1 MSRFTSTVG
10 TTETAGVTSDM
21 FTRNAL
27 ACAGTGALLGV
38 GTGSVLAVAVAAPL
52 QVAGITLAAS
62 GAIYAGNRM
71 ADGKSL
77 NPFTKKE
84 DEKSQ
89 TLADQGIGVATG
101 SGIDPGTTPA
111 VATA

>member
-1 MSRFTSTVG
+1 MFTTVDAPSD
-10 TTETAGVTSDM
+10 AGITSDM

-38 GTGSVLAVAVAAPL
+38 GTGSVLAVALAAPL
-52 QVAGITLAAS
+52 QVAGITVAAS

-77 NPFTKKE
+77 NPFAKKE

-89 TLADQGIGVATG
+89 TLADQGIAVATG
-101 SGIDPGTTPA
+101 SGIDPATTPA
-111 VATA
+111 VAAA